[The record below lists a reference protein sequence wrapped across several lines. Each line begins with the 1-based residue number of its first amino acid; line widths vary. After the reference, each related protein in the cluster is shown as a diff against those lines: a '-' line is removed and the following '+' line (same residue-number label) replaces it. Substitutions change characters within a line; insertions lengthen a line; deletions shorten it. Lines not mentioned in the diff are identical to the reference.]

1 MRVWSWPRVLDPTGL
16 GFSWGRSKCSVVV
29 KSWQG
34 QGPGPLG
41 LTSLALSDFELV
53 SLHFRASDS

>member
-1 MRVWSWPRVLDPTGL
+1 MRVWSWRGVLDPTGL

-34 QGPGPLG
+34 QSPGPLG
-41 LTSLALSDFELV
+41 LPSLALSDFELV
-53 SLHFRASDS
+53 SLHFRALGS